1 MKLTLI
7 NTGPNNSAGCYV
19 DAQGRTI
26 CTVAEKTASI
36 DRVDGKE
43 DGTIQSTRQRLE
55 TGHNNSKGN
64 QT

>member
-26 CTVAEKTASI
+26 CAVADKTASI

-43 DGTIQSTRQRLE
+43 GGTIQAMEELE
-55 TGHNNSKGN
+55 CAKA
-64 QT
+64 